1 MIVAVF
7 IVLLQ
12 STPLSDTENSL
23 SSVFFY
29 TIVFVWW
36 LTKNTALV
44 SCSLWAKYLE
54 ELMSSKQATN
64 TSKYLTE
71 SRIRKSSCVKSA
83 ESAQKFHSE
92 ILLCP
97 RDSSPIFL
105 PSSPNRRVH
114 EFIDLKKYYYTMHQK

>member
-64 TSKYLTE
+64 KYFKISYRKWNSKIKL
-71 SRIRKSSCVKSA
+71 RKVLKVRKRFI
-83 ESAQKFHSE
+83 QKFYCALE
-92 ILLCP
+92 AVVQ
-97 RDSSPIFL
+97 SSRL
-105 PSSPNRRVH
+105 A
-114 EFIDLKKYYYTMHQK
+114 HQIEGYMNSLT